1 MSKQFFSKKKQ
12 TSYLIFAIFVCTFC
26 LLQINC
32 KQDTKQKL
40 TKMAKYTGSIAE
52 KAMVV
57 SAHPAASRVGVE
69 ILKQD
74 GNAIDASIAVQ
85 LALAVVYPRAGN
97 LGGGGFMIL
106 RTKDTDITALDFR
119 EKAPAAAFKDMY
131 LDSAKNVVPR
141 LSLDGHLAAGIPAT
155 VDGLATAHAK
165 YGALDWEKLVQPA
178 IDLAEKGHII
188 SEMEAKY
195 LQKYHEDF
203 KKINTRSCVF
213 AKENGEQWQAGDTL
227 IQKDLAQTLIRIRD
241 KGRAGFY
248 EGATADSI
256 VAEMKRGNGII
267 THKDLKNYR
276 SVWRKPVVGNYK
288 NYRIISMPPPSSG
301 GIALLQLC
309 EMVEKYP
316 LREWGFQDE
325 KSVHLIVEAERR
337 VYADRATHLGDPDF
351 YDVPIETLLDE
362 AYLEK
367 RMSDFDMNKATKT
380 ADIEAGKIPT
390 ESEETTH
397 LSIIDQFG
405 NAVSVTTTLNSN
417 YGSRLVVGG
426 AGFLLNNE
434 MDDFS
439 AKAGVPNLYGLV
451 GNKANEIVAH
461 KRMLSSM
468 TPTIVEKDG
477 LLFMVVGTPGGSTI
491 ITSVFQTIMNV
502 VEFDMSMQEA
512 VNALRFHHQ
521 WKPDSIFMERNKVN
535 QQTTLNETTQEALRK
550 KGHHFMERSTIGR
563 VDAILVLPDGN
574 LEGAGDIRGE
584 DTSLGF

>member
-1 MSKQFFSKKKQ
+1 MNKQLFSTKEK
-12 TSYLIFAIFVCTFC
+12 SFYLIVLTIIFC
-26 LLQINC
+26 LIQMSC
-32 KQDTKQKL
+32 KQNTEKQIP
-40 TKMAKYTGSIAE
+40 KMANYTGSIAE

-57 SAHPAASRVGVE
+57 SAHPEASRVGVE
-69 ILKQD
+69 ILKQN

-97 LGGGGFMIL
+97 LGGGGFMVL

-131 LDSAKNVVPR
+131 LDSAKNVIPR

-155 VDGLATAHAK
+155 VDGLVTAHEK
-165 YGALDWEKLVQPA
+165 YGSLAWPKLVQPA
-178 IDLAEKGHII
+178 IDLAQKGHIV
-188 SEMEAKY
+188 SEVEARY
-195 LQKYHEDF
+195 LQKYYDDF
-203 KKINTRSCVF
+203 KKINTSACVF
-213 AKENGEQWQAGDTL
+213 VKENGEQWQAGDTL
-227 IQKDLAQTLIRIRD
+227 IQNDLAQTLIRIRD

-267 THKDLKNYR
+267 THEDLKNYR

-309 EMVEKYP
+309 KMVEKYP

-325 KSVHLIVEAERR
+325 KSVHLMVEAERR

-351 YDVPIETLLDE
+351 YDVPIETLLDK

-367 RMSDFDMNKATKT
+367 RMSDFDKHTATKT
-380 ADIEAGKIPT
+380 ADIEAGEMPK

-451 GNKANEIVAH
+451 GNKANEIAAH

-491 ITSVFQTIMNV
+491 ITSVFQTIMNI

-521 WKPDSIFMERNKVN
+521 WKPDSIFMERNKVT
-535 QQTTLNETTQEALRK
+535 QATTLNETTKEALRK

-574 LEGAGDIRGE
+574 LEGAGDVRGE
-584 DTSLGF
+584 DTALGF

>member
-1 MSKQFFSKKKQ
+1 MNVQAFSKKK
-12 TSYLIFAIFVCTFC
+12 YLFYFIVICFCCIFQF
-26 LLQINC
+26 NC
-32 KQDTKQKL
+32 KYSHQKTDTN
-40 TKMAKYTGSIAE
+40 TANYTGAIAE

-57 SAHPAASRVGVE
+57 SAHPEASRVGVE
-69 ILKQD
+69 ILKQN

-97 LGGGGFMIL
+97 LGGGGFMVL

-119 EKAPAAAFKDMY
+119 EKAPALAFRDMY
-131 LDSAKNVVPR
+131 LDSAKNVIPR
-141 LSLDGHLAAGIPAT
+141 LSLDGHLAAGVPAT
-155 VDGLATAHAK
+155 VDGLVAAHEK
-165 YGALDWEKLVQPA
+165 YGSLDWAKLVQPA
-178 IDLAEKGHII
+178 IDLAEKGHIV
-188 SEMEAKY
+188 SEIEAEY
-195 LQKYHEDF
+195 LQKFEEDF
-203 KKINTRSCVF
+203 RKINTRSCVF
-213 AKENGEQWQAGDTL
+213 AKENGKQWQAGDTL
-227 IQKDLAQTLIRIRD
+227 IQNDLAQTLIHIRD

-267 THKDLKNYR
+267 THEDLKNYR
-276 SVWRKPVVGNYK
+276 SVWRKPIVGNYK

-316 LREWGFQDE
+316 LHEWGFHDE
-325 KSVHLIVEAERR
+325 KTVHLMVEAERR

-351 YDVPIETLLDE
+351 YDVPIANLLDE

-380 ADIEAGKIPT
+380 ADIEAGEMPK

-439 AKAGVPNLYGLV
+439 AKVGVPNLYGLV
-451 GNKANEIVAH
+451 GNKANEIVAQ

-477 LLFMVVGTPGGSTI
+477 LLFMVVGSPGGSTI

-521 WKPDSIFMERNKVN
+521 WKPKEIFVERDKVT
-535 QQTTLNETTQEALRK
+535 QQMTFDEKTQHILEN
-550 KGHHFMERSTIGR
+550 KGHSFKERAPIGR
-563 VDAILVLPDGN
+563 VDAILVLPNGN

-584 DTSLGF
+584 DTALGF